1 MKSKNAPYYLAGVV
15 SLITGLVYLFSL
27 QNGFVEWDDNLYVF
41 ENLHIRSI
49 TPDFFR
55 WAFSTFHAGNWHPL
69 TWISHALDYAVWG
82 LNPLGHHLTNDIL
95 HAVNTLLVVLLVTRL
110 VGTAGERTAEGV
122 PASFPDEQQALIAGG
137 VTGLLFGLHPV
148 HVESVVWIAERK
160 DLLCA
165 MFYLLSIMMYL
176 KYAAEDVSAR
186 TGTALPVFRKYYLLT
201 LVFFILAL
209 LSKPMAVSLPVVLL
223 ILDWYPLARIGSR
236 KTFRRAV
243 FEKIPLI
250 ALSLASSVVTVLA
263 QKAGGT
269 MVLME
274 TVPFSTRLL
283 VAAGA
288 LISYLRKMILP
299 ADLLFFYPYPRDVSF
314 SSATY
319 LAALVLVVAI
329 TAVFFVMVKRQRLWL
344 AVWTYYVVTLLP
356 VIGLVQVGMQSQADR
371 YTYLPSL
378 GPFLVAGLAV
388 ATWMPGRA
396 HDARTRGR
404 AVKVVAAA
412 VGIVMLVLSVLT
424 IRQIGVWKDSITLWS
439 SVIEKDPQEVFFA
452 FHNRGIAFSRLGAF
466 DKAIADYYKAIALKP
481 NYADTHS
488 NLGIALLNKG
498 LREQAIAEYQ
508 TAIRLKPDFA
518 DAHRNLAVALYTSGN
533 FAGALKEYL
542 VVASLRPEDAGAY
555 ADLGSAYGAMGDY
568 DKAIENFLTAL
579 RLRPDFAD
587 AHYNLAVAYSMTGQ
601 LEKARE
607 HYEAAYRLSPRST
620 GPGNTP
626 RAPMR

>member
-41 ENLHIRSI
+41 ENLQIRSI
-49 TPDFFR
+49 TPDFFT

-110 VGTAGERTAEGV
+110 VGAARERKAAGT
-122 PASFPDEQQALIAGG
+122 PMSFPDEQQALIAGG

-148 HVESVVWIAERK
+148 HVESVVWVAERK

-165 MFYLLSIMMYL
+165 LFYLLSIMMYL
-176 KYAAEDVSAR
+176 KHAAEDSSAC
-186 TGTALPVFRKYYLLT
+186 TGTALPVFRKHYMLT

-223 ILDWYPLARIGSR
+223 ILDWYPFARIRSLQ
-236 KTFRRAV
+236 TFRSAV
-243 FEKIPLI
+243 FEKIPFI

-299 ADLLFFYPYPRDVSF
+299 ADLLFFYPYPREVSF
-314 SSATY
+314 LSATY
-319 LAALVLVVAI
+319 LAALVLVIAI
-329 TAVFFVMVKRQRLWL
+329 TLFFFVMVKRQRLWL
-344 AVWTYYVVTLLP
+344 AVWSYYVFTLLP

-388 ATWMPGRA
+388 AAWIPGRS
-396 HDARTRGR
+396 HDAAKRGR
-404 AVKVVAAA
+404 ALKVATAA
-412 VGIVMLVLSVLT
+412 VVMVILSVIT
-424 IRQIGVWKDSITLWS
+424 VRQIGVWKDSITLWS
-439 SVIEKDPQEVFFA
+439 SVIEKEPEEVFFA
-452 FHNRGIAFSRLGAF
+452 FHNRGIAFSRLGEF
-466 DKAIADYYKAIALKP
+466 DKAIADYHTAMALKP
-481 NYADTHS
+481 NFADTHS
-488 NLGIALLNKG
+488 NLGVALLKKG
-498 LREQAIAEYQ
+498 LIEQAIEEYQ
-508 TAIRLKPDFA
+508 TAILLKPDFA

-601 LEKARE
+601 LDKARE
-607 HYEAAYRLSPRST
+607 HYEAANRLA
-620 GPGNTP
+620 P
-626 RAPMR
+626 RAAGGKAPGR